1 MLLLQPHPATR
12 LHIEG
17 DTQARNKF
25 LLPRHKSEKPAQCPM
40 FNVQWARPT
49 PSGTDNES
57 KEKEVG
63 QTEANQAANC
73 LSIRRFAFTD
83 FL

>member
-25 LLPRHKSEKPAQCPM
+25 LLPRHKTKSQH
-40 FNVQWARPT
+40 NVQWARPT